1 MQRRLLRA
9 GAVMAALLV
18 GSAAQADWQF
28 NMPKGVTDISQE
40 VYGLHM
46 LIFWV
51 CVVIGIAV
59 FGVMFYA
66 MFKHRKS
73 KGAVSA
79 NFHESTKVE
88 LAWTLIPAVVI
99 FAIGVRATFT
109 LADMYDVD
117 NADMTVEITGYQWRW
132 RYRYI
137 NEADP
142 DAEVDYFSSLATSR
156 DEINNRLA
164 KNENYLLQVD
174 QPLVLPVGQKV
185 RFVLTAADVIH
196 SWWVPALAVKKD
208 AIPGMANEAW
218 TVINEPGTYRGQ
230 CTELCG
236 RDHGFMPVVVEA
248 VSQAE
253 FDQWLAGKQEEAR
266 QVAELTNQEWT
277 VEQLVERGRGVYQ
290 TTCAACH
297 QPDGSGIPGTFPALT
312 GSPIATGELQ
322 DHIDIVF
329 HGKPGTA
336 MQAFGDQLSPVDL
349 AAVITFERNALG
361 NSVGDMVEPIEILN
375 LSADE

>member
-9 GAVMAALLV
+9 GAAMAVLLV
-18 GSAAQADWQF
+18 GSVAQADWTL

-46 LIFWV
+46 LIFWI

-59 FGVMFYA
+59 FGVMFYS

-99 FAIGVRATFT
+99 FAVGVKATFT
-109 LADMYDVD
+109 LADMYNVD
-117 NADMTVEITGYQWRW
+117 DAEMTVEITGYQWRW

-142 DAEVDYFSSLATSR
+142 DAEVDYFSSLSTPR
-156 DEINNRLA
+156 DEINNRLD
-164 KNENYLLQVD
+164 KNENYLLEVD
-174 QPLVLPVGQKV
+174 EPLVLPVGQKV

-196 SWWVPALAVKKD
+196 SWWVPQLAVKKD

-248 VSQAE
+248 VPQAE
-253 FDQWLAGKQEEAR
+253 FDQWLAGKQQEAR
-266 QVAELTNQEWT
+266 ELAELTNQEWT
-277 VEQLVERGRGVYQ
+277 LEQLVERGRSVYQ
-290 TTCAACH
+290 TACASCH
-297 QPDGSGIPGTFPALT
+297 QADGSGIPGAFPAMT
-312 GSPIATGELQ
+312 GSPIVNGDIQ

-329 HGKPGTA
+329 YGKSGTA
-336 MQAFGDQLSPVDL
+336 MQAFGSQLGPLDL
-349 AAVITFERNALG
+349 AAVVTYERNALG
-361 NSVGDMVEPIEILN
+361 NNVGDMVEPVEILN
-375 LSADE
+375 MTAGQ